1 MGGDSSAE
9 DEERVINKKAGLKQD
24 AQIDDQETTDERRIR
39 LAKSIIADAKS
50 LRKRAREEVMDD
62 DNMDDFFEADDQDGI
77 QNTTEILQNDIVAQS
92 SSSSPKSA

>member
-9 DEERVINKKAGLKQD
+9 DEERVINKKAGLKED
-24 AQIDDQETTDERRIR
+24 VQIDDQETTDERRIR

-62 DNMDDFFEADDQDGI
+62 DNMDDFFQGDDQDDV
-77 QNTTEILQNDIVAQS
+77 QNTTAILQNDIVAGNS
-92 SSSSPKSA
+92 SRWPRSA